1 MNSGEICHHAKMF
14 MGAGEEKIAEMIQQE
29 QGAAGASRAGTSY
42 DRNKPGRSKPGQE
55 QSRQEQSRQ
64 EQSKQEQ
71 ARQER
76 ARQEQ
81 PRQEQARQEQLQQ
94 EQPWKNGSEYQ
105 TTKCS
110 AYQVEYKCITIVSG
124 AERTGERR

>member
-1 MNSGEICHHAKMF
+1 MNSGEICHHAKIF

-29 QGAAGASRAGTSY
+29 QGAAGASWAGTSY

-55 QSRQEQSRQ
+55 QARQEQSKQ

-81 PRQEQARQEQLQQ
+81 AGQ
-94 EQPWKNGSEYQ
+94 EQPR
-105 TTKCS
+105 
-110 AYQVEYKCITIVSG
+110 QVRCWIKQDCFGKLAPMEILQ
-124 AERTGERR
+124 TGEKPKNF

>member
-29 QGAAGASRAGTSY
+29 PGREQAGAGAVQAGTGQARAG
-42 DRNKPGRSKPGQE
+42 
-55 QSRQEQSRQ
+55 
-64 EQSKQEQ
+64 Q
-71 ARQER
+71 ARAAR
-76 ARQEQ
+76 AGAGQTGHGMG
-81 PRQEQARQEQLQQ
+81 P
-94 EQPWKNGSEYQ
+94 PGKNGPIKNGSEYQ

>member
-1 MNSGEICHHAKMF
+1 MNSGEICHYAKIF
-14 MGAGEEKIAEMIQQE
+14 MGAGEGKIAEMIQHEPGRE
-29 QGAAGASRAGTSY
+29 QAGAGAGQAGTSRGRSRPG
-42 DRNKPGRSKPGQE
+42 RNKPG
-55 QSRQEQSRQ
+55 
-64 EQSKQEQ
+64 
-71 ARQER
+71 
-76 ARQEQ
+76 QEQ

>member
-14 MGAGEEKIAEMIQQE
+14 MGAGEEKIAEMI
-29 QGAAGASRAGTSY
+29 
-42 DRNKPGRSKPGQE
+42 
-55 QSRQEQSRQ
+55 
-64 EQSKQEQ
+64 
-71 ARQER
+71 
-76 ARQEQ
+76 
-81 PRQEQARQEQLQQ
+81 QQ

-124 AERTGERR
+124 VERTGERR

>member
-55 QSRQEQSRQ
+55 QARQEQSRE

-81 PRQEQARQEQLQQ
+81 AGAGTSQAGAAPTRATLEKRLQISDY
-94 EQPWKNGSEYQ
+94 EMFGLS
-105 TTKCS
+105 S
-110 AYQVEYKCITIVSG
+110 RIQVYHYCFRS
-124 AERTGERR
+124 